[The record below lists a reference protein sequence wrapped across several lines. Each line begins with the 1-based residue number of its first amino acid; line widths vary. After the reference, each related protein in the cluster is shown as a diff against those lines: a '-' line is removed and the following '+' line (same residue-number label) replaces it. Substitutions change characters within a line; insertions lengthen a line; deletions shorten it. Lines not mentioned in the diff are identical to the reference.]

1 MFQNR
6 EIPQLREHTYELAY
20 NSSCQL
26 VGRNQYAEAEKKLKL
41 SEKLCRESLEEDA
54 TGEEE
59 IDDELGIIKYVTCD
73 YSVLVDYAPLE
84 ISAISYCAPFYLTIL
99 TTAITQLKVYETVFY
114 QRPQTFIKL
123 VFHFVEWHMKKL
135 ILSMI

>member
-20 NSSCQL
+20 NRSCQL
-26 VGRNQYAEAEKKLKL
+26 VGQNQYTEAEKKLKL

-59 IDDELGIIKYVTCD
+59 IEDELGIIKYVTCD
-73 YSVLVDYAPLE
+73 YSVSVEYAPLK
-84 ISAISYCAPFYLTIL
+84 ISAVSYCASFHLTIL
-99 TTAITQLKVYETVFY
+99 MTVITKLRVYETETY
-114 QRPQTFIKL
+114 QRLGCLLNYCSFC
-123 VFHFVEWHMKKL
+123 
-135 ILSMI
+135 